1 MMSALFTFK
10 NFNKTLCQNIKHYLC
25 HSLFRVIFFCK
36 HYRYICPMEK
46 EHQIFGIRAII
57 EAIQAGKEVDKVF
70 IQKEISGE
78 LMKDLMKV
86 MKRANINFS
95 YVPVEKL
102 NRLTPN
108 NHQGAVATISPI
120 GFIELEHL
128 VESTIASGTKPLF
141 LILDQI
147 SDARNFG
154 AIIRTAECTGVNGI
168 IVQKSGSAPVNGDT
182 VKTSAGAVFNVP
194 ICKVE
199 HIKDAIFYL
208 QGSGIKTVAATEKT
222 DQNIYDVALNEP
234 VAIIMGSEERGINP
248 SVLKIVDEKAKLP
261 MFGSIGSLNVSV
273 ACGAFLYETVRQRS

>member
-1 MMSALFTFK
+1 
-10 NFNKTLCQNIKHYLC
+10 
-25 HSLFRVIFFCK
+25 
-36 HYRYICPMEK
+36 MEK
-46 EHQIFGIRAII
+46 DHLIFGIRAII

-70 IQKEISGE
+70 VQKEISGE

-86 MKRANINFS
+86 MKRGNINFS

-120 GFIELEHL
+120 GFMDLEQL
-128 VESTIASGTKPLF
+128 VESTLASNAVPLF

-168 IVQKSGSAPVNGDT
+168 IVQKSGAAPVNGDT
-182 VKTSAGAVFNVP
+182 VKTSAGAVFNIP

-199 HIKDAIFYL
+199 HIKDAVFYL
-208 QGSGIKTVAATEKT
+208 QGSGIQTVAATEKT
-222 DQNIYDVALNEP
+222 EDTIYDINLKIP
-234 VAIIMGSEERGINP
+234 TAIIMGSEERGINP
-248 SVLKIVDEKAKLP
+248 SVLKTVDQKAKLP
-261 MFGSIGSLNVSV
+261 MYGNIGSLNVSV
-273 ACGAFLYETVRQRS
+273 ACGAFLYEVVRQRTV

>member
-1 MMSALFTFK
+1 
-10 NFNKTLCQNIKHYLC
+10 
-25 HSLFRVIFFCK
+25 
-36 HYRYICPMEK
+36 MEK
-46 EHQIFGIRAII
+46 GHQIFGIRAII
-57 EAIQAGKEVDKVF
+57 EAIQAGKEIDKVF
-70 IQKEISGE
+70 IQKDAQGE

-86 MKRANINFS
+86 MKRASVNFS

-102 NRLTPN
+102 NKLTPN
-108 NHQGAVATISPI
+108 NHQGAVATIAPVS
-120 GFIELEHL
+120 FHNLETL
-128 VESTIASGTKPLF
+128 VETVMDSGKTPLF

-168 IVQKSGSAPVNGDT
+168 IIQKQGAAPVNGDT

-199 HIKDAIFYL
+199 HIKDAIFHL
-208 QGSGIKTVAATEKT
+208 QGSGIKTIAATEKT
-222 DQNIYDVALNEP
+222 DQNIYDLSLNEP
-234 VAIIMGSEERGINP
+234 IAIIMGSEDRGVNP

-261 MFGSIGSLNVSV
+261 MFGTIASLNVSV